1 MSATHAFRAGSL
13 DRDTHRPSSE
23 VPGVRDLS
31 SWPAVTA
38 ELHGASSR
46 CVKAVLLSPS
56 AAALDEYDQHNHEQ
70 RGRNNPDYR
79 GTVHVEFPLIDPN
92 HLKCHERWIDSG
104 TPDAE
109 AAGFPSV
116 TLAAASGAR

>member
-1 MSATHAFRAGSL
+1 MSTAHRFPLRLPRERHSSPLRRGPRRAGLIKLAGGHRATS
-13 DRDTHRPSSE
+13 RRPS
-23 VPGVRDLS
+23 LF
-31 SWPAVTA
+31 
-38 ELHGASSR
+38 
-46 CVKAVLLSPS
+46 VKAVLFSPS

-70 RGRNNPDYR
+70 HARNNPDYR